1 MKFFISILLI
11 ALLSFAASLFMP
23 WWIIAVAA
31 FIIAFA
37 IPQKPRLA
45 FVSGFM
51 ALFILW
57 IGVSLYISSA
67 NDDLLVHKMSMLFIK
82 TDNPILLFLL
92 TGFIGGLVAGFGSLS
107 GRFLRLIT
115 AAK

>member
-37 IPQKPRLA
+37 IPQKPWLA

-107 GRFLRLIT
+107 GRFLRQIIT
-115 AAK
+115 VK